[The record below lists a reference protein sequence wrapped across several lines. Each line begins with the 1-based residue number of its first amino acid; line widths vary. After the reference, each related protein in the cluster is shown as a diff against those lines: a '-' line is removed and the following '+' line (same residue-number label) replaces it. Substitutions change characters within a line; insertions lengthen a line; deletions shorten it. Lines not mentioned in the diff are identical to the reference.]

1 MSDGCPK
8 CAEKMARIKKL
19 ESALRELVR
28 VNETSAGDDERE
40 WAAAM
45 LAAHEALREDETM
58 NGTTLISIERSRHAS
73 KGFDAAHDRTHSNS
87 DMAKAAMCYID
98 EAIYDLHNR
107 DGCVD
112 CGEFSRGCAS
122 EGGGGM
128 SGKKS
133 TTTEGGD
140 PREEEVDEMLEGLRG
155 LEMCSIC
162 IEALIAIAVGVAV
175 YMSIR
180 VASGG

>member
-40 WAAAM
+40 WAGAM
-45 LAAHEALREDETM
+45 LAAHEALGEDETM

-107 DGCVD
+107 DGCDVPCD
-112 CGEFSRGCAS
+112 WPWEARWWKPS
-122 EGGGGM
+122 GGKIRNLVKAG
-128 SGKKS
+128 
-133 TTTEGGD
+133 
-140 PREEEVDEMLEGLRG
+140 
-155 LEMCSIC
+155 
-162 IEALIAIAVGVAV
+162 ALIAAEIDRLLAEQEDEE
-175 YMSIR
+175 
-180 VASGG
+180 